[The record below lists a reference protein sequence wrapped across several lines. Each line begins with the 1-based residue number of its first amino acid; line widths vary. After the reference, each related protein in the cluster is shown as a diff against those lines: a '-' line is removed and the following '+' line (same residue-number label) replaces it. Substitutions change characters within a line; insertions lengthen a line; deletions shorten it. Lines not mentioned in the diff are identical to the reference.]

1 MNQIFLDWLYGL
13 IYISSVDGQYCCIN
27 TNKIEFLTYFF
38 NSDFM
43 DGSFLNMSFDIG
55 TLMLTLIRG
64 GFYHE

>member
-13 IYISSVDGQYCCIN
+13 IYISSVDSQYCCIN
-27 TNKIEFLTYFF
+27 TKIIEFLTYFF

-43 DGSFLNMSFDIG
+43 DRSFLNMSFDIG

>member
-1 MNQIFLDWLYGL
+1 MSQIFLDWLNGM
-13 IYISSVDGQYCCIN
+13 IYISSEHGQYCCIN
-27 TNKIEFLTYFF
+27 TKIIEFLTYFI

-43 DGSFLNMSFDIG
+43 ELSFLNMSFDIG